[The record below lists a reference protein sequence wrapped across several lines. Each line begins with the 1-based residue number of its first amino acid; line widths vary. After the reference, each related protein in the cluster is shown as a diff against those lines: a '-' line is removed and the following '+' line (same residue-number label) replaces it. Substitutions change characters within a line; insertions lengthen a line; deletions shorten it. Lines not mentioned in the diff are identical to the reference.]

1 MSRRQRTGRTDPGWR
16 DFARAFTTWQQGRI
30 SRRTFLKAGGAAGAS
45 LLLPFRLAAT
55 PAATLSTEPWLT
67 IAAVQERLF
76 PSEPDSPG
84 AADVHAAAYLERM
97 MNLPRFPVA
106 EKDFILQGPV
116 WLNELAQ
123 QRFTRTFPH
132 LQPARQEQLLQ
143 QIARSNAGENWLSV
157 LLAYL
162 FEALLSAPVYGGNPE
177 QAGWRWLQHDPGFPL
192 PAPRNT
198 FDILVKK

>member
-1 MSRRQRTGRTDPGWR
+1 MSRRQRTEHTDTSWH
-16 DFARAFTTWQQGRI
+16 DFARTYATWQQRRI
-30 SRRTFLKAGGAAGAS
+30 SRRTFLKAGGAAGAG
-45 LLLPFRLAAT
+45 LLLPFRLDAKPTAA
-55 PAATLSTEPWLT
+55 LSNEPWLT
-67 IAAVQERLF
+67 LAAVQERLF

-84 AADVHAAAYLERM
+84 AADVHAAAYLEKM
-97 MNLPRFPVA
+97 MALPRFPVE
-106 EKDFILQGPV
+106 EKDFLLQGPV

-123 QRFTRTFPH
+123 QRFKRTFPH
-132 LQPARQEQLLQ
+132 LDEAQQEQLLQ

-157 LLAYL
+157 LLAYI

-192 PAPRNT
+192 PGPRNT